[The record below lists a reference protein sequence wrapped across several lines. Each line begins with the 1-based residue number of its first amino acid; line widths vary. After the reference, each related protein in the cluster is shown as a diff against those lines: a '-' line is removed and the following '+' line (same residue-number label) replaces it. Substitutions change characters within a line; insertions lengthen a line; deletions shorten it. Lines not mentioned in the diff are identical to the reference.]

1 MKAAL
6 RCRQCGKFKSHA
18 EFRPPIE
25 DPLQAVCDQ
34 CAEYVPGTGG
44 LGPATVD
51 FPLRKPRSPE
61 ATSPRDLQ
69 GIAQAL
75 DIPVTAFTRDGKQE
89 ETTISKALGVDQLAK
104 QEARRAE
111 WKQAAV
117 TIGETLE
124 QIRQSWGLKPGDTF
138 RKMLRQRK
146 SQEAAD
152 RLAKRIASL
161 AKAEIVRRHT
171 EAIEARTARLR
182 RQTARLRRQTKALNF
197 EKAVAEE
204 RMITQVH
211 RKQDELTLTMSDF
224 VRRINVVTTNLEAG
238 RLARERQEA
247 ANAQRIAA
255 REDRNR
261 SEWAFKAAT
270 VTHDPVLR
278 AAYMARAEGRELTD
292 DD

>member
-1 MKAAL
+1 MTDLMKAAL
-6 RCRQCGKFKSHA
+6 RCRKCGKFKSHA

-44 LGPATVD
+44 LSPTTVD
-51 FPLRKPRSPE
+51 SALRKPRSPE
-61 ATSPRDLQ
+61 ANSPRDLQ
-69 GIAQAL
+69 AVAQAL

-89 ETTISKALGVDQLAK
+89 ETTISKALGLDQLAK
-104 QEARRAE
+104 EEARRAG
-111 WKQAAV
+111 WAQAAV

-138 RKMLRQRK
+138 RKVLRDRK
-146 SQEAAD
+146 NQEATD
-152 RLAKRIASL
+152 RLVKRIASL
-161 AKAEIVRRHT
+161 AKAEIIRRQT
-171 EAIEARTARLR
+171 AALEAKTVRLR
-182 RQTARLRRQTKALNF
+182 RQTQALNF

-204 RMITQVH
+204 RIAQAH
-211 RKQDELTLTMSDF
+211 REQGELSVTMSDLS
-224 VRRINVVTTNLEAG
+224 RRMNVVTASFEAG
-238 RLARERQEA
+238 RLARARNEA

-255 REDRNR
+255 REDRDR

-292 DD
+292 DDD